1 MEHLSSLPTE
11 TRNAK
16 TENLDLM
23 PASGIVRLM
32 NDEDRTVADAV
43 RAALPA
49 VAKIAEAAAASFAK
63 GGRLI
68 YMGAG
73 TSGRLGVL
81 DAAECRPTFGVPVG
95 APDGWVIGLIAGGE
109 RAMFE
114 AVEGAEDSAELG
126 ERDLRALR
134 LTDRD
139 TVVGIAASGRTP
151 YVAGGLTYARSVGA
165 AAGAV
170 SCVKDAKISALAD
183 FAAEAVTGPEVL
195 TGSTRLKAG
204 TAQKM
209 ILNMISTAAFVLSG
223 KTYGNLM
230 VDVQATNEK
239 LVDRARRIV
248 MTAVG
253 CSAAKAAAL
262 FEESGRHVKTAV
274 VMGLCATDRETAGTL
289 LAASGGHVRKAAE
302 KPAERKKAEK
312 TADFLIGID
321 AGGSKTRAMAYRSD
335 DFAPIAGSEAVSGPG
350 NLTYDPDGAVQAI
363 TDAAR
368 KCADAAVRAT
378 GGACLHLSVGAA
390 GFSSAVRA
398 DGTLRALE
406 ESLRSAADCPMT
418 FVADAAL
425 ALHANFGPDEA
436 GIIVISGTGSAAFM
450 QIPDTPGSRY
460 CLVRAG
466 GWGNLLGDGG
476 SGWSVSRAAVR
487 ELLILLDAGETDA
500 ARAFFD
506 RWKAAHD
513 ASPAAGSPF
522 FDSCTVGDLIS
533 FVTHRPK
540 KDLSRLACGLV
551 SLYEAGDPLADRLIR
566 AGLTEL
572 AGDCGRLLSRAEK
585 PDAVPDA
592 VPIPVVLTGGFFE
605 SNPSVRALFRE
616 ILGNDGRVSVRRE
629 SPADPTLAVVRHYA
643 EAAERK
649 EQQP

>member
-1 MEHLSSLPTE
+1 MDKLSSLPTE
-11 TRNAK
+11 TRNPK
-16 TENLDLM
+16 SEHIDLLS
-23 PASGIVRLM
+23 PSEIVRLM
-32 NDEDRTVADAV
+32 NGEDRAVAPAV
-43 RAALPA
+43 EAALPA
-49 VAKIAEAAAASFAK
+49 VARIAEAAARSFAA

-95 APDGWVIGLIAGGE
+95 APDGTVIGLIAGGE

-114 AVEGAEDSAELG
+114 AVEGAEDSPALG
-126 ERDLRALR
+126 ESDLRRLN

-151 YVAGGLTYARSVGA
+151 YVVGGLTYARSVGA
-165 AAGAV
+165 VTGAV
-170 SCVKDAKISALAD
+170 SCAKDAKISALAD

-230 VDVQATNEK
+230 IDVQATNEK

-253 CSAAKAAAL
+253 CGEEEAAL
-262 FEESGRHVKTAV
+262 LCEKSGRSPKTAV
-274 VMGLCATDRETAGTL
+274 VMGLCHVDRSAAEIL
-289 LAASGGHVRKAAE
+289 LSASDGHVRGAVRAHESANCAPCAAE
-302 KPAERKKAEK
+302 EGTEK
-312 TADFLIGID
+312 TDFLIGID
-321 AGGSKTRAMAYRSD
+321 AGGTKTRALAYRAD
-335 DFAPIAGSEAVSGPG
+335 DFAPIPESESFSGPG
-350 NLTYDPDGAVQAI
+350 NLTYDPAGAVQAI
-363 TDAAR
+363 AEAAGS
-368 KCADAAVRAT
+368 CAEAAAKVA

-398 DGTLRALE
+398 DGTLYTLEKALDKI
-406 ESLRSAADCPMT
+406 ADCPKT
-418 FVADAAL
+418 FVSDAAL
-425 ALHANFGPDEA
+425 ALHADFASGET
-436 GIIVISGTGSAAFM
+436 GMIVISGTGSAAFL
-450 QIPDTPGSRY
+450 QAGDNV
-460 CLVRAG
+460 LRAG

-487 ELLILLDAGETDA
+487 ELLKMLDAGQGDE
-500 ARAFFD
+500 ARGFFD
-506 RWKAAHD
+506 RWKAAHEAGP
-513 ASPAAGSPF
+513 ASGKPF
-522 FDSCTVGDLIS
+522 FESCSVGDLIS

-551 SLYEAGDPLADRLIR
+551 SLYEEGDPLCAALIR
-566 AGLTEL
+566 DGLTVL
-572 AGDCGRLLSRAEK
+572 AQDCTRLLDRVQALL
-585 PDAVPDA
+585 PA
-592 VPIPVVLTGGFFE
+592 PIPVVLTGGFFE

-616 ILGNDGRVSVRRE
+616 ILRDDPRVSEWRE
-629 SPADPTLAVVRHYA
+629 DPRDPTCAVVRHYG
-643 EAAERK
+643 ECLSK
-649 EQQP
+649 EKQS